1 MEPAQ
6 VQAIILDVD
15 GVLTDGRLY
24 FSASGEALKV
34 FHVHDGTA
42 IKDWRGAGG
51 RVALLSGRPSTD
63 ALEWVGPMAAIGL
76 GVVILIATVPRRHR
90 DADDEPPED
99 GPMGD
104 GTQAAGQ

>member
-1 MEPAQ
+1 MTRHAFDA
-6 VQAIILDVD
+6 VSFTF
-15 GVLTDGRLY
+15 GVIFL
-24 FSASGEALKV
+24 
-34 FHVHDGTA
+34 
-42 IKDWRGAGG
+42 IAG
-51 RVALLSGRPSTD
+51 VMLLSGRPSTD

-99 GPMGD
+99 GPMGG

>member
-1 MEPAQ
+1 MN
-6 VQAIILDVD
+6 
-15 GVLTDGRLY
+15 
-24 FSASGEALKV
+24 ASTAPLSSS
-34 FHVHDGTA
+34 VHLA
-42 IKDWRGAGG
+42 RMP
-51 RVALLSGRPSTD
+51 VPVMLLSGRPSTD